1 MSVKLV
7 SGPYLHSES
16 RKRRFWWP
24 FRAQNLCSEQTNTP
38 FVGEISEEE
47 QKAFFDR
54 LRMAR
59 IEANLT
65 QTQVAKK
72 LGRYQSY
79 ISQMESGKRRLLIE
93 DFYILFKLYNKP
105 PEYFYSVFSK

>member
-1 MSVKLV
+1 MLDQY
-7 SGPYLHSES
+7 PES

-24 FRAQNLCSEQTNTP
+24 FHAQNPSSEETKMHFT
-38 FVGEISEEE
+38 GEISREE

-54 LRMAR
+54 LRTAR
-59 IEANLT
+59 LEANLT

-72 LGRYQSY
+72 LGRHQSY

-93 DFYILFKLYNKP
+93 DFYILFRLYNKP
-105 PEYFYSVFSK
+105 PEYFYSIFSK

>member
-1 MSVKLV
+1 M
-7 SGPYLHSES
+7 PDQYPES

-24 FRAQNLCSEQTNTP
+24 FRAQNLSSEQTKAP
-38 FVGEISEEE
+38 FEGEISKEE

-54 LRMAR
+54 LRTAR

-72 LGRYQSY
+72 LGRHQSY

-93 DFYILFKLYNKP
+93 DFYMLFKLYNKP
-105 PEYFYSVFSK
+105 PDYFYSVFSK

>member
-1 MSVKLV
+1 MGAKLI
-7 SGPYLHSES
+7 SLSYPHSES

-24 FRAQNLCSEQTNTP
+24 FCAQNPSSEQTNAP
-38 FVGEISEEE
+38 FSVEISKEE

-54 LRMAR
+54 LRTAR

-65 QTQVAKK
+65 QAQVAKK
-72 LGRYQSY
+72 LRRHQSY
-79 ISQMESGKRRLLIE
+79 ISQMESGQRRLLIE
-93 DFYILFKLYNKP
+93 DFYILFRLYNKS

>member
-1 MSVKLV
+1 
-7 SGPYLHSES
+7 PES

-24 FRAQNLCSEQTNTP
+24 FHAQNPSSEQAKTDFTD
-38 FVGEISEEE
+38 EISEEE

-54 LRMAR
+54 LRTAR

-65 QTQVAKK
+65 QAQVAKK
-72 LGRYQSY
+72 LKRHQSY
-79 ISQMESGKRRLLIE
+79 ISQMESGQRRLLIE
-93 DFYILFKLYNKP
+93 DFYILFGLYNKP

>member
-1 MSVKLV
+1 MGVKLV
-7 SGPYLHSES
+7 SGPYPHSES

-24 FRAQNLCSEQTNTP
+24 FRAQNPSSEQTKAS
-38 FVGEISEEE
+38 FASEISKEE

-54 LRMAR
+54 LRTAR

-72 LGRYQSY
+72 LGRHQSY
-79 ISQMESGKRRLLIE
+79 ISQMESGQRRLLIE
-93 DFYILFKLYNKP
+93 DFYILFRLYNKP
-105 PEYFYSVFSK
+105 PEYFYSVFSE

>member
-1 MSVKLV
+1 M
-7 SGPYLHSES
+7 PDQFPES
-16 RKRRFWWP
+16 RKRSFWWP
-24 FRAQNLCSEQTNTP
+24 FHVQNPFAEQAKESFT
-38 FVGEISEEE
+38 GEISEED

-54 LRMAR
+54 LRTAR

-65 QTQVAKK
+65 QAQVAKK

-93 DFYILFKLYNKP
+93 DFYILFRLYNKP